1 MPDIQTLVPILIA
14 AGVIFFLF
22 SLVHL
27 SAARHHWR
35 ARRHF
40 RSMHRV
46 AWLLVFLL
54 LAILSVGLGISLR
67 GYRLLTQE
75 THVATITSRELGPQ
89 QFAVRIDFPDG
100 THQSA
105 DLHGDEWQ
113 LDARVLKWTPRAI
126 ELGAKPAYR
135 LDRLSGRYHDTT
147 QAQITPPS
155 VVALDG
161 ESEFDLWHVKKEFPQ
176 WLPMVDADYGSG
188 AFLPL
193 VNDGHYDASL
203 SPLGGLVA
211 RPADA
216 ATADK
221 IKASGW

>member
-1 MPDIQTLVPILIA
+1 
-14 AGVIFFLF
+14 
-22 SLVHL
+22 
-27 SAARHHWR
+27 
-35 ARRHF
+35 
-40 RSMHRV
+40 MHRF

-54 LAILSVGLGISLR
+54 VAVLSVGLGVSLR

-75 THVATITSRELGPQ
+75 EHVATITSRQLAPQ

-105 DLHGDEWQ
+105 DLRGDEWQ
-113 LDARVLKWTPRAI
+113 LDARVLKWTPRAV

-135 LDRLSGRYHDTT
+135 LDRLSGRYHDAA
-147 QAQITPPS
+147 QAQTTSPS
-155 VVALDG
+155 VVALG
-161 ESEFDLWHVKKEFPQ
+161 SESAFDLWNIKKEFPQ
-176 WLPMVDADYGSG
+176 YLAMVDADYGSG

-203 SPLGGLVA
+203 TPLGGLIA

-216 ATADK
+216 ATAEK

>member
-14 AGVIFFLF
+14 VGVIFFLT
-22 SLVHL
+22 SLAHL
-27 SAARHHWR
+27 FA
-35 ARRHF
+35 ARRHW
-40 RSMHRV
+40 RSRRRFASLHRTV
-46 AWLLVFLL
+46 WLFVFLL
-54 LAILSVGLGISLR
+54 LAVLSAGLGLSLR

-75 THVATITSRELGPQ
+75 THVATLSSRQLGPQ
-89 QFAVRIDFPDG
+89 QFAVRVDFPDG

-113 LDARVLKWTPRAI
+113 LDARVLKWTPRAV

-155 VVALDG
+155 VVALDA
-161 ESEFDLWHVKKEFPQ
+161 ESVVDLWHLKKQFPQ

-193 VNDGHYDASL
+193 VNDGRYDAAL

-211 RPADA
+211 RPADE
-216 ATADK
+216 ATAVK
-221 IKASGW
+221 IKAADW

>member
-14 AGVIFFLF
+14 VGVIFFLLSF
-22 SLVHL
+22 THL
-27 SAARHHWR
+27 FAARRHWR

-40 RSMHRV
+40 ASMHRL

-54 LAILSVGLGISLR
+54 VAVLSVGLGVSLR

-75 THVATITSRELGPQ
+75 EHVATITSRQLGPQ
-89 QFAVRIDFPDG
+89 QFAVRVDFPDG

-105 DLHGDEWQ
+105 DLRGDEWQ
-113 LDARVLKWTPRAI
+113 LDARVLKWTPRAV

-135 LDRLSGRYHDTT
+135 LDRLSGRYHDAT
-147 QAQITPPS
+147 QAQTTSPS
-155 VVALDG
+155 VVALG
-161 ESEFDLWHVKKEFPQ
+161 SESAFDLWKIKKEFPQ
-176 WLPMVDADYGSG
+176 YLAMVDADYGSG

-193 VNDGHYDASL
+193 VNDGRYDASL
-203 SPLGGLVA
+203 TPLGGLIA
-211 RPADA
+211 RPADT

>member
-14 AGVIFFLF
+14 VGILFFLV
-22 SLVHL
+22 SLTHL
-27 SAARHHWR
+27 FAARRHWR
-35 ARRHF
+35 ARRRF
-40 RSMHRV
+40 SSMHRT

-54 LAILSVGLGISLR
+54 LAVLSAGLGVSLR

-75 THVATITSRELGPQ
+75 THVATLSSRQLGPQ
-89 QFAVRIDFPDG
+89 QFAVRVDFPDG

-105 DLHGDEWQ
+105 DLRGDEWQ
-113 LDARVLKWTPRAI
+113 LDARVLKWTPRAV

-147 QAQITPPS
+147 QAQTTPPS
-155 VVALDG
+155 IVALDA
-161 ESEFDLWHVKKEFPQ
+161 ESAVDLWHLKKQFPQ
-176 WLPMVDADYGSG
+176 WLPMVDADFGSG

-193 VNDGHYDASL
+193 VNDGRYDASL
-203 SPLGGLVA
+203 SPLGGLIA

-216 ATADK
+216 ATEEK